1 MEMQDSFNLS
11 SLISNE
17 PIHSWRCNP
26 LPTKPHATQTK
37 THFGCSK
44 AHSSHKWTMC
54 FQTEP
59 SSRASAEQSLGNFW
73 DKIEFSDKL
82 RRNAVSLEGDK
93 VKSLGM
99 DKWFGPEMH
108 HNQNKLNICV
118 SFIYSAAPMSLLF

>member
-26 LPTKPHATQTK
+26 IPTKPHGRKQK
-37 THFGCSK
+37 THFSCSK
-44 AHSSHKWTMC
+44 AHSSHKWTLC

-73 DKIEFSDKL
+73 DKIEFSYKL
-82 RRNAVSLEGDK
+82 RRNAVSLDGDK
-93 VKSLGM
+93 VKS
-99 DKWFGPEMH
+99 
-108 HNQNKLNICV
+108 
-118 SFIYSAAPMSLLF
+118 